1 VVGTQDAFVRTA
13 LQEEVAAAYAGP
25 KVVVRVPMGHVEQLP
40 PEAAPAV
47 REAAQELLPPP
58 GE

>member
-1 VVGTQDAFVRTA
+1 MRTA